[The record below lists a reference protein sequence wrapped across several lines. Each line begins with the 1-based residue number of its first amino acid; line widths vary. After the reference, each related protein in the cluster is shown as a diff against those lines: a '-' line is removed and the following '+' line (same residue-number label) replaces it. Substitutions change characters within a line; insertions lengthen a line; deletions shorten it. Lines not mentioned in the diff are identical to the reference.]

1 MRDHKQNEIA
11 NYVAFREGEIE
22 RERRGREMG
31 MTDEGALPASERAA
45 SVHAR
50 RSNMPHK

>member
-11 NYVAFREGEIE
+11 NYVAFREGE
-22 RERRGREMG
+22 RERGEGGREMG
-31 MTDEGALPASERAA
+31 MTDEGALPASEQA

-50 RSNMPHK
+50 RSNIPHK

>member
-11 NYVAFREGEIE
+11 NYVAFREGKRE
-22 RERRGREMG
+22 ERRGREMG
-31 MTDEGALPASERAA
+31 MTDEGALPASGRA

-50 RSNMPHK
+50 RSNIPHK